1 MQGVGKLLP
10 PLPKEAVCF
19 CKAGRPHFKEQ
30 NSVLLSDS
38 LFFSC
43 LFFNFWQ
50 SLFTFFCFNPYFSG
64 NNDNHMEVIEHFWR
78 FEALYNL
85 MEKTHSEIY
94 TYTEGKK
101 EKKNK
106 CVNVPFH
113 TKM

>member
-1 MQGVGKLLP
+1 
-10 PLPKEAVCF
+10 
-19 CKAGRPHFKEQ
+19 
-30 NSVLLSDS
+30 
-38 LFFSC
+38 
-43 LFFNFWQ
+43 
-50 SLFTFFCFNPYFSG
+50 
-64 NNDNHMEVIEHFWR
+64 MEVIEHFWR